1 MIHMHPPK
9 ISHECSFHLLI
20 FPSLDILII
29 SVYYNC
35 IHAWMTSP
43 EGSISDFLFVLQGNL
58 FKVALLSY
66 EIMQHASGPGV
77 ESTNE
82 KYLFWNSG
90 SSKYA
95 LTLHGLL

>member
-1 MIHMHPPK
+1 MHPQK

-20 FPSLDILII
+20 FPSLDIQII

-35 IHAWMTSP
+35 IHAQMTPS
-43 EGSISDFLFVLQGNL
+43 EGSISDFLFVLQGSL
-58 FKVALLSY
+58 FKVALLAY
-66 EIMQHASGPGV
+66 EIMQRASGPGV
-77 ESTNE
+77 KSTND

-90 SSKYA
+90 GSKDV